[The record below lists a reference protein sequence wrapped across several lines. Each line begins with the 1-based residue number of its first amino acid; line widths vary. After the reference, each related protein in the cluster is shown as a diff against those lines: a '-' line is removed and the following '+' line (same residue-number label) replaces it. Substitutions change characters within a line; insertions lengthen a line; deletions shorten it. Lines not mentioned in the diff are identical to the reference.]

1 MKSYRP
7 VLSKLE
13 LPEYKYKY
21 KYKNIPNI
29 KYGNVTLSYKKFL
42 NFQDPIFNWK
52 EFLKAIPPPDSNN
65 SNTVKKEIKYLHKIN
80 KNLTKQQRKQ
90 VDLFDKPSNLTFFN
104 LLKENGINED
114 EQLFFHMNNELSYI
128 IIKLK
133 NYFQRPRAYQLAYY
147 YGIDLYPMES
157 HSAWTPSYPSGHG
170 FQGTFFARYL
180 SWKYP
185 KLKKKLMRF
194 GKEFAD
200 SRIYG
205 GYHYPSDNL
214 VSNQLVDYFFKKKYH
229 KTLEDK
235 VRQKYY

>member
-1 MKSYRP
+1 
-7 VLSKLE
+7 
-13 LPEYKYKY
+13 
-21 KYKNIPNI
+21 
-29 KYGNVTLSYKKFL
+29 
-42 NFQDPIFNWK
+42 
-52 EFLKAIPPPDSNN
+52 
-65 SNTVKKEIKYLHKIN
+65 
-80 KNLTKQQRKQ
+80 
-90 VDLFDKPSNLTFFN
+90 
-104 LLKENGINED
+104 
-114 EQLFFHMNNELSYI
+114 MNNELSYI

-157 HSAWTPSYPSGHG
+157 GAWTPSYHLVMD
-170 FQGTFFARYL
+170 FRYIFARYL

-214 VSNQLVDYFFKKKYH
+214 VSNQLVDYFLKKSIIK
-229 KTLEDK
+229 L
-235 VRQKYY
+235 